1 MRVQLQRLQAF
12 LWNNRTILTTVLM
25 LGVFWGIMQ
34 WRNTIHREKVE
45 ALTMEALFLKQIIQG
60 QDSIINVQGKTVY
73 TQEAIIAESKK
84 SLIEIT
90 NNQFKLKK
98 ENEKLIKEVLAYHN
112 TTSRV
117 TVKDP
122 IVIPYTDTVR
132 VPEYI
137 RDTNR
142 YYAENTIT
150 VPRTATIDSPYFS
163 MSVIID
169 RQGLLINSLDLPDTI
184 SGRFVTESQGFFK
197 RDIIKYQTVNT
208 NPYITLK
215 VQNSAIYVPKEKKLL
230 RKIGEGALA
239 VGIGIVVGLMIK

>member
-1 MRVQLQRLQAF
+1 
-12 LWNNRTILTTVLM
+12 
-25 LGVFWGIMQ
+25 MQ
-34 WRNTIHREKVE
+34 WRNTEHRETVE
-45 ALTMEALFLKQIIQG
+45 QLTMETMFLKQRIQG
-60 QDSIINVQGKTVY
+60 QDSIINVQGETVY
-73 TQEAIIAESKK
+73 TQEAVIAESKK
-84 SLIEIT
+84 SLIGIT
-90 NNQFKLKK
+90 NNQFRLKR

-122 IVIPYTDTVR
+122 IVVPYTDTVR

-137 RDTNR
+137 KDTNQ

-150 VPRTATIDSPYFS
+150 VPRTASIDSPYFS
-163 MSVIID
+163 MTAIID
-169 RQGLLINSLDLPDTI
+169 RQGLMINSLDLPDTV

-197 RDIIKYQTVNT
+197 RDIVKYQTVNA
-208 NPYITLK
+208 NPYIKLN

-239 VGIGIVVGLMIK
+239 VGIGIVVGLIVK